1 MPSGKALVC
10 GAAQAGSAGEG
21 QVHQPV
27 LTVTSCCSP
36 TSVAAPSTA
45 DVVSEGR
52 LLLIVAN
59 KLDALAPAQR
69 QQALALIRQTVE
81 DSLPDVR

>member
-1 MPSGKALVC
+1 MPQMCYADC
-10 GAAQAGSAGEG
+10 CD
-21 QVHQPV
+21 
-27 LTVTSCCSP
+27 SCP
-36 TSVAAPSTA
+36 QTAA

-59 KLDALAPAQR
+59 KLDAMPPAQR